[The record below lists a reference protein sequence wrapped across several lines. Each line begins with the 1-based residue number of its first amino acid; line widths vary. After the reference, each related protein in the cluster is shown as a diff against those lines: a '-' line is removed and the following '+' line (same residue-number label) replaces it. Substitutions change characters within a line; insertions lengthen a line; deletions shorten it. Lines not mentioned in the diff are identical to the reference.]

1 VIVGKVMEE
10 PEDQMF
16 SRRNVTVFDEA
27 VKIGEDNTQNDDQ
40 QGPDEVDQHGLSDL
54 LISQS
59 WVI

>member
-1 VIVGKVMEE
+1 MIVGKVMEE

>member
-1 VIVGKVMEE
+1 MEE

-16 SRRNVTVFDEA
+16 CRRNVTVFDEA
-27 VKIGEDNTQNDDQ
+27 VKIGEDNAQNDDQ
-40 QGPDEVDQHGLSDL
+40 QGSDDIDQHGLSDL